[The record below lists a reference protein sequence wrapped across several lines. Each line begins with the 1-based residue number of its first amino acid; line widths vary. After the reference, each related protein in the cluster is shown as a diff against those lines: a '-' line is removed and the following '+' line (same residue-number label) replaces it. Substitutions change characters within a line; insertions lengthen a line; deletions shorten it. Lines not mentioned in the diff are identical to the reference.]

1 MYQQEEE
8 AMSSRLKVIN
18 YYPTSAERLS
28 LEMGERLQKAAG
40 QDLKNKLG
48 SGEIKL
54 INGKY
59 VGESL
64 KVNSTSMLKRG
75 CVKRISPLNEKAYMG
90 LFIFIVY
97 SPAPQIPYTPNMLSM
112 YEYLRYGIHWFT
124 NQVAQRFFVDPR
136 RCNIYILIITVAM
149 SL

>member
-1 MYQQEEE
+1 MVFLDGRHTVMYQQEEE

-64 KVNSTSMLKRG
+64 KVNSTSMLKARL
-75 CVKRISPLNEKAYMG
+75 RKAY
-90 LFIFIVY
+90 I
-97 SPAPQIPYTPNMLSM
+97 SAK
-112 YEYLRYGIHWFT
+112 
-124 NQVAQRFFVDPR
+124 
-136 RCNIYILIITVAM
+136 
-149 SL
+149 